1 MIRNTFSFI
10 RHKPAFSIGFLFASA
25 SLMIGIWV
33 AAIPGI
39 KERLHFSDSSLGLS
53 LLLAPAGALTG
64 VYLSTKILSRIEVG
78 KWLFIGNMFFCLVVI
93 LEVTAQT
100 RLMLWIALYL
110 HGVNGFLNG
119 VSANAVVDM
128 LEKKH
133 NRRFMSSCHAMY
145 SIGGGIGAGMAALF
159 FAFNVAS
166 SLQAMIM
173 AILIILVIIA
183 AQKNLLGHKT
193 IIHSASS
200 LGMPSLGI
208 LGISFICLVVF
219 MAEGSVAD
227 WSAIYFKEAL
237 SSPKE
242 IISLGFAGF
251 SIAMTIGRL
260 NGDELIP
267 KIGNK
272 TIVIAG
278 SLLAATGFIIVA
290 MAPVTI
296 VAIIGFILV
305 GVGCSC
311 IVPVLFS
318 ASANI
323 PNVSPV
329 QGFAMVTTGGLIGF
343 LAGPSVI
350 GFISEAIN
358 LSTGFAFV
366 FLMAL
371 LAAFTAWQNKFLQDR
386 KQITTDVNYNE
397 QFL

>member
-1 MIRNTFSFI
+1 MIKNTFSFI
-10 RHKPAFSIGFLFASA
+10 KHKPAFSIGFLFASA
-25 SLMIGIWV
+25 SLMIGVWV

-53 LLLAPAGALTG
+53 LLLAPLGALTG

-78 KWLFIGNMFFCLVVI
+78 KWLFIGNMLFCLVVI
-93 LEVTAQT
+93 MEVTAQT

-128 LEKKH
+128 LEKKY

-159 FAFNVAS
+159 FAVNVAS
-166 SLQAMIM
+166 SLQAIIM
-173 AILIILVIIA
+173 AILIILIIIA
-183 AQKNLLGHKT
+183 AQNNLLNHKT
-193 IIHSASS
+193 IIHSPSS

-219 MAEGSVAD
+219 MAEGCVAD
-227 WSAIYFKEAL
+227 WSAIYLKEIL

-242 IISLGFAGF
+242 LMSLGFAGF

-272 TIVIAG
+272 SIVISG
-278 SLLAATGFIIVA
+278 SLLAASGFIIVSL
-290 MAPVTI
+290 APATI
-296 VAIIGFILV
+296 IAIIGFILI
-305 GVGCSC
+305 GFGCSC

-323 PNVSPV
+323 KGVSPV

-343 LAGPSVI
+343 LAGPSLI

-371 LAAFTAWQNKFLQDR
+371 LAAFTAWQNKFLQDK
-386 KQITTDVNYNE
+386 KQSSTDVNYNE

>member
-1 MIRNTFSFI
+1 M
-10 RHKPAFSIGFLFASA
+10 LFC
-25 SLMIGIWV
+25 I
-33 AAIPGI
+33 
-39 KERLHFSDSSLGLS
+39 
-53 LLLAPAGALTG
+53 
-64 VYLSTKILSRIEVG
+64 
-78 KWLFIGNMFFCLVVI
+78 VVI
-93 LEVTAQT
+93 MEVTAQT

-128 LEKKH
+128 LEKKYR
-133 NRRFMSSCHAMY
+133 RRFMSSCHAMY
-145 SIGGGIGAGMAALF
+145 SIGGGISAGLAGLF
-159 FAFNVAS
+159 FAFDVSSAVQAVIMAVIIVVIIILSQNNLLSHRKIIHSSS
-166 SLQAMIM
+166 SLQI
-173 AILIILVIIA
+173 
-183 AQKNLLGHKT
+183 
-193 IIHSASS
+193 
-200 LGMPSLGI
+200 PSLSI

-219 MAEGSVAD
+219 MAEGCIAD
-227 WSAIYFKEAL
+227 WSAIYLKEIL

-242 IISLGFAGF
+242 FIGLGFAGF

-267 KIGNK
+267 KIGSKN
-272 TIVIAG
+272 IVIIG
-278 SLLAATGFIIVA
+278 SLLGALGFIIVVF
-290 MAPVTI
+290 APVTV
-296 VAIIGFILV
+296 VAILGFILV
-305 GVGCSC
+305 GIGCSC

-323 PNVSPV
+323 QGVSPV

-366 FLMAL
+366 FLMTL
-371 LAAFTAWQNKFLQDR
+371 LAAFTAWQNKFLQNK
-386 KQITTDVNYNE
+386 KQITDVGYNE